1 MSGGT
6 LLAYRGNTPFPST
19 SSLFSSKVTLFF
31 YVSNVCSVSKTL
43 FLCIYYVSKCL
54 KSDAVYR
61 IEMNLFSILTSCFV
75 QFTLVFF
82 SSVDIWCC
90 NVGKKE
96 NVKSCIIY
104 EICIKEICNSI
115 INKILIQ
122 FLEPVVQ
129 WRFVFVVPCERW
141 LMDVLQK
148 FTRSSLSR
156 SWPSPPA
163 LLGLQLFLC
172 RTS

>member
-1 MSGGT
+1 MCVMFWI
-6 LLAYRGNTPFPST
+6 LL
-19 SSLFSSKVTLFF
+19 
-31 YVSNVCSVSKTL
+31 SV
-43 FLCIYYVSKCL
+43 CIYNRIRLKCL
-54 KSDAVYR
+54 KSEAEYR
-61 IEMNLFSILTSCFV
+61 IEMILYSILTSYFIFV
-75 QFTLVFF
+75 WFLSFF

-129 WRFVFVVPCERW
+129 LRILFFFFFCYTWKW
-141 LMDVLQK
+141 LMEILQT
-148 FTRSSLSR
+148 FTRSSISR
-156 SWPSPPA
+156 SWPPPSA
-163 LLGLQLFLC
+163 LLGLQLFLY